1 MSCFIRFFITR
12 LKSCFTITK
21 FSSQFSANKLWN
33 RTTCPQTNYL
43 SSGQKDT
50 SRYLN
55 MMITYYLILNIQASL
70 HTSPNGS
77 LSTPLLLAGMQVQAH
92 LLTPLT
98 AADSNLKY
106 NIPCILASW
115 RHFRSCQPA
124 RVKLYTVHNWSG
136 WRVTFVLVII
146 KPAQSVGFWRIKKK
160 PYQAPPTQLGPQK
173 CTFRKN
179 AFLGPKYQC

>member
-1 MSCFIRFFITR
+1 MKNRVMFHPFFHNKAKILFYNYKIFISI
-12 LKSCFTITK
+12 LCKQIMEPNNV
-21 FSSQFSANKLWN
+21 SANKLFVIRSKRYFKIFKYDDYILFN
-33 RTTCPQTNYL
+33 SKHSSITAYKPQWFTIN
-43 SSGQKDT
+43 
-50 SRYLN
+50 
-55 MMITYYLILNIQASL
+55 
-70 HTSPNGS
+70 P
-77 LSTPLLLAGMQVQAH
+77 PLLAGMQVQAH

-160 PYQAPPTQLGPQK
+160 PYQAPPTQLGPRK
-173 CTFRKN
+173 CTF
-179 AFLGPKYQC
+179 